1 MTELIN
7 SSHCCFKVPKMSE
20 SINPQDIKGKCKFS
34 HFDLEKRKM
43 LSESIKQKM
52 KLQEISDLLKMNP
65 SSISREIKRNRTF
78 QQNYR
83 KGNRCKKSSEC
94 KIKFLCK
101 GKSCKEYCRQCGLGR
116 DCNKLCTSFDLR
128 TCNRLSRFPFVCDG
142 CKSIRSC
149 VIGFYHYIPTEA
161 EKKAKLNLIESRRGI
176 NLTAD
181 QFSKIDSQLVEGTK
195 LGQSVEHMA
204 TYCDFPVSTRTLRRY
219 IDSNITTIKKMDTP
233 RGAVFKPRK
242 QCVSKEHMAQIRNA
256 KEGRDLASFIRYM
269 ETQPFLM
276 FSELDTV
283 LGKINEP
290 KRLLTI
296 ISPITKL
303 FYSVLLPNGK
313 SISIKKAFDHLFT
326 ILGRDDYTFMFG
338 VLLTDNGSEF
348 SRPEDIE
355 VDSTGEIRSRVFFCN
370 PYSSWQKGSLEV
382 CHELLRRIIPKGSSF
397 LSITPDSVSLI
408 NSHINSYTRQEIGGL
423 SSYDLFVNSFGKRG
437 ISILKKLNISRIDPD
452 KVYLK
457 PELIK

>member
-7 SSHCCFKVPKMSE
+7 SSHCCFKVSKMSE

-52 KLQEISDLLKMNP
+52 KLQEISGLLKMNP

-161 EKKAKLNLIESRRGI
+161 EKKAKLNLTESRRGI

-204 TYCDFPVSTRTLRRY
+204 TYCDFPVTSTVNHNNIITFTISKNLN
-219 IDSNITTIKKMDTP
+219 SNIFRSDIILVFVIFPYFVDCNVNFTIIMSVNEFESSITIYKRSRITFNT
-233 RGAVFKPRK
+233 VFTY
-242 QCVSKEHMAQIRNA
+242 CVSDRF
-256 KEGRDLASFIRYM
+256 SF
-269 ETQPFLM
+269 
-276 FSELDTV
+276 TV
-283 LGKINEP
+283 
-290 KRLLTI
+290 
-296 ISPITKL
+296 
-303 FYSVLLPNGK
+303 
-313 SISIKKAFDHLFT
+313 
-326 ILGRDDYTFMFG
+326 
-338 VLLTDNGSEF
+338 
-348 SRPEDIE
+348 
-355 VDSTGEIRSRVFFCN
+355 
-370 PYSSWQKGSLEV
+370 
-382 CHELLRRIIPKGSSF
+382 
-397 LSITPDSVSLI
+397 
-408 NSHINSYTRQEIGGL
+408 
-423 SSYDLFVNSFGKRG
+423 
-437 ISILKKLNISRIDPD
+437 
-452 KVYLK
+452 
-457 PELIK
+457 